1 MAKPRPC
8 PYIGGSTDGNRQ
20 LPVNKQT
27 WLISAFL
34 VLLCGGIFVAFT
46 DVEIRFVRWVSCG
59 PLSTQ
64 QEDRTEL
71 CR

>member
-1 MAKPRPC
+1 
-8 PYIGGSTDGNRQ
+8 
-20 LPVNKQT
+20 VNKQT
-27 WLISAFL
+27 WLISAAL

-59 PLSTQ
+59 PLATQ

>member
-1 MAKPRPC
+1 M
-8 PYIGGSTDGNRQ
+8 GGSANGNRP

-46 DVEIRFVRWVSCG
+46 DVEIRLVRWVSCG
-59 PLSTQ
+59 PLATQ

>member
-1 MAKPRPC
+1 M
-8 PYIGGSTDGNRQ
+8 
-20 LPVNKQT
+20 NKQT
-27 WLISAFL
+27 WLISAVL

-46 DVEIRFVRWVSCG
+46 DVEIRFLRWVNCG

-64 QEDRTEL
+64 QDDRSEV

>member
-1 MAKPRPC
+1 MAKSRPG
-8 PYIGGSTDGNRQ
+8 PYIGHSTDGNRQ

-46 DVEIRFVRWVSCG
+46 DVELRLVRWVSCG
-59 PLSTQ
+59 PLATQ
-64 QEDRTEL
+64 REDHSEL

>member
-1 MAKPRPC
+1 M
-8 PYIGGSTDGNRQ
+8 
-20 LPVNKQT
+20 NKQT

-46 DVEIRFVRWVSCG
+46 DVEMRLVRWVSCS
-59 PLSTQ
+59 PLATQ